1 MYFITQFIFE
11 KKRNMR
17 FFVLLWLGLLFNSC
31 HTQSS
36 NNINSS
42 TEELVNESN
51 VDTVF
56 TLADF
61 LAKNIN
67 LPEVKVG
74 DYLKFINVGAYGS
87 SMSSTYNSRPRPL
100 EILMGKYEY
109 RVIRSRDTLEDLCK
123 NEIM

>member
-1 MYFITQFIFE
+1 MYFITKFIFE

-51 VDTVF
+51 VDTVY

-61 LAKNIN
+61 FGVPIFFL
-67 LPEVKVG
+67 LPVG
-74 DYLKFINVGAYGS
+74 YVDIFYFQSNPI
-87 SMSSTYNSRPRPL
+87 STHLL
-100 EILMGKYEY
+100 E
-109 RVIRSRDTLEDLCK
+109 
-123 NEIM
+123 

>member
-42 TEELVNESN
+42 TEELVNESK

-61 LAKNIN
+61 LTNFPIKESELYKNIF
-67 LPEVKVG
+67 L
-74 DYLKFINVGAYGS
+74 LLLI
-87 SMSSTYNSRPRPL
+87 
-100 EILMGKYEY
+100 I
-109 RVIRSRDTLEDLCK
+109 
-123 NEIM
+123 